1 MDLND
6 LKNKIN
12 KNTRVI
18 ILTHYNGNSVNFSEL
33 KKIIKNKNILI
44 IEDAAQVYGSKY
56 KNNLLGSYGDFSAF
70 SFHQT
75 KNLHCGSG
83 GALILNNT
91 KYLNNLKM
99 F

>member
-33 KKIIKNKNILI
+33 KKIIKNKNI
-44 IEDAAQVYGSKY
+44 Y
-56 KNNLLGSYGDFSAF
+56 LL
-70 SFHQT
+70 
-75 KNLHCGSG
+75 
-83 GALILNNT
+83 
-91 KYLNNLKM
+91 
-99 F
+99 

>member
-33 KKIIKNKNILI
+33 KKLLKIKIYYYRGLHRFMDQSIKII
-44 IEDAAQVYGSKY
+44 
-56 KNNLLGSYGDFSAF
+56 F
-70 SFHQT
+70 
-75 KNLHCGSG
+75 
-83 GALILNNT
+83 
-91 KYLNNLKM
+91 
-99 F
+99 